1 MIQEIFPHRFD
12 NHFLADKQIENND
25 FILHFK
31 ERSLLMKID
40 GEKVELPRKSDFQ
53 EISEDSDTIFL
64 FTLDDVSCFIL
75 WDEPLTDATVFEY
88 KEIGFFR
95 TISQKEIGW
104 ISVVGF
110 HLYNWYAEH
119 RYCGKCGTKTYH
131 KADERALVCLNCNTH
146 FFPKISPAIIVAII
160 SNDKILL
167 ARNSGF
173 VGGWFS
179 LIAGY
184 VDVGETIEETVI
196 REVKEEV
203 GLDVKNIRYYK
214 SQPWPLSGSLMIG
227 YIAEASEDQ
236 PITIDNNEI
245 VEAAWF
251 TRDNLPNH
259 PTNVS
264 VGGELIEKFKN
275 GELTMNN

>member
-12 NHFLADKQIENND
+12 NHFLADQQIENND
-25 FILHFK
+25 FILYFK
-31 ERSLLMKID
+31 DKSLLMKID
-40 GEKVELPRKSDFQ
+40 DEKVELPRKSDFQ
-53 EISEDSDTIFL
+53 ELSENSDTTFL
-64 FTLDDVSCFIL
+64 FTLNDVSCFIL
-75 WDEPLTDATVFEY
+75 WDEPKIDAEVFNY

-95 TISQKEIGW
+95 TISQQEIGW

-110 HLYNWYAEH
+110 HLRNWYAEH
-119 RYCGKCGTKTYH
+119 RYCGKCGTRTYH
-131 KADERALVCLNCNTH
+131 KADERALVCPNCHTL

-167 ARNSGF
+167 ARNSSF
-173 VGGWFS
+173 AEGWFS

-203 GLDVKNIRYYK
+203 GLNVKNIRYYK
-214 SQPWPLSGSLMIG
+214 SQPWPLSGSLMVG
-227 YIAEASEDQ
+227 YIAEACENQ

-251 TRDNLPNH
+251 SRENLPNH
-259 PTNVS
+259 PTNAS
-264 VGGELIEKFKN
+264 VGGELIERFKK
-275 GELTMNN
+275 GEL